1 MPQIQLGNIAVDVVL
16 KDIKNLHLSVYPP
29 DGKVRIAAP
38 DRMNL
43 DTIRVY
49 AISKLDW
56 IKSQQAKIRS
66 QEREAP
72 REYLTRESH
81 YYQGKRYLLKVIEQE
96 AAPKVVLKHSTLEL
110 HVRPKT
116 TADKRKIILDEWYRE
131 RLKEK
136 APALVAKWEKKIN
149 VRANEVA
156 VKKMKTKWGTCKI
169 EPKRIWLNLELMK
182 KPPKC
187 LEYIVVHELIHL
199 LERKHNDRFVEL
211 MDKFLPEWRF
221 LKDELNKLPISHVDW
236 GY

>member
-1 MPQIQLGNIAVDVVL
+1 MPQIQLGDIAVDVVL

-29 DGKVRIAAP
+29 EGKVRIAAP

-56 IKSQQAKIRS
+56 IKSQQAKIRA

-96 AAPKVVLKHSTLEL
+96 AVPKVVLRHSTLEL
-110 HVRPKT
+110 HVRPNT
-116 TADKRKIILDEWYRE
+116 PAHKRKIILDEWYRE

-136 APALVAKWEKKIN
+136 APALVSKWEKKIN
-149 VRANEVA
+149 VQANEVA

-199 LERKHNDRFVEL
+199 LERKHNDRFVAL